1 MSQFS
6 NPLRAVVDALDRITS
21 DETTRRLPY
30 ADTRLGGGVHS
41 ITNTQSAGST
51 YAARESR
58 PAAADATAESTLS
71 GEPLDPLALRASPD
85 GRHVPADDD

>member
-1 MSQFS
+1 MRQFS
-6 NPLRAVVDALDRITS
+6 NPLQAVVDALDWITS

-30 ADTRLGGGVHS
+30 ADTRSGGGVHS

-51 YAARESR
+51 YAVGESR
-58 PAAADATAESTLS
+58 PAAVDTPAESTLS

>member
-1 MSQFS
+1 MSKLS
-6 NPLRAVVDALDRITS
+6 NPLRAVVDAFDRITS

-30 ADTRLGGGVHS
+30 ADTRSRAGVHS

-51 YAARESR
+51 YAAGRSR
-58 PAAADATAESTLS
+58 PVAEDATAESTLS

-85 GRHVPADDD
+85 GRYVPADDD

>member
-1 MSQFS
+1 MSQLS

-30 ADTRLGGGVHS
+30 ADTRSGNDVHS
-41 ITNTQSAGST
+41 ITNTQSDGST
-51 YAARESR
+51 YAAGESR
-58 PAAADATAESTLS
+58 PTAANAAAESTLS